1 MSHPPTVHGYVVAR
15 GAGLQGPIPGVKAG
29 RASTGGSL
37 SVIET
42 TIEGGPPRHMHTRE
56 DESFY
61 VLDGRLVVECGGERF
76 DAAAGAF
83 VFLPRNVPHAFRT
96 VGGPATALVIA
107 TPGGLDEYFADLR
120 AARDPTERAAVL
132 AAYGIV
138 RC

>member
-1 MSHPPTVHGYVVAR
+1 MSHPPTVHGYVVVR
-15 GAGLQGPIPGVKAG
+15 GAGLQSPIPGVKAG

-42 TIEGGPPRHMHTRE
+42 AIEGGPPRHMHTRE

-61 VLDGRLVVECGGERF
+61 VLDGRLAVECGDERF
-76 DAAAGAF
+76 DAAPGAF
-83 VFLPRNVPHAFRT
+83 VFLPRNVPHTFRT

-120 AARDPTERAAVL
+120 AARDPAERAAVL

-138 RC
+138 RS